1 MQNKEN
7 QWLNITFESKL
18 LLFFRRSLER
28 TKIKKKKLCHTK
40 KMVFPVRGTFPLVSM
55 TPHHKNKKTS
65 NRLPAIPQILH
76 GLRNNQLRIVS
87 RRRSTRKHTHLL
99 YKICDSFV
107 MEFVPKKSL
116 YNNIQTK
123 HTYMCRTTSGSIIVD
138 GEVFGFSRKP

>member
-1 MQNKEN
+1 
-7 QWLNITFESKL
+7 
-18 LLFFRRSLER
+18 
-28 TKIKKKKLCHTK
+28 
-40 KMVFPVRGTFPLVSM
+40 MVFPVRGTFPLVSM
-55 TPHHKNKKTS
+55 TPHHKNRNIKSTTCDPPNLTRSKEQSIKDSEQTTIDEKT
-65 NRLPAIPQILH
+65 
-76 GLRNNQLRIVS
+76 
-87 RRRSTRKHTHLL
+87 HTHLL